1 MNGMRLLFLSGLLL
15 SAAGAVVGAAKDQPA
30 TRPAT
35 NPVTQPSGKP
45 INQFCAV
52 ERDNEV
58 DPRATIVYEGKVI
71 GFCCKD
77 CINDFRK
84 DPKKYMKDLK

>member
-58 DPRATIVYEGKVI
+58 DPRATNPMRAGPAMRALNVSPMRGLAS
-71 GFCCKD
+71 
-77 CINDFRK
+77 
-84 DPKKYMKDLK
+84 M